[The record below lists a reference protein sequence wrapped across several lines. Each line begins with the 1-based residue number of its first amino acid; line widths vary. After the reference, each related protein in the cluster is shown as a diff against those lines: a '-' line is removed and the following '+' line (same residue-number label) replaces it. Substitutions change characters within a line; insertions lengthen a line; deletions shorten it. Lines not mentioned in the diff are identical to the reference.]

1 VERQNQS
8 RGDRILQAFESLQ
21 HIDRR
26 VMYALLAIVVAFPL
40 IRNFRQPLVVTW
52 PVQGAYDT
60 IEKMPADKLAIID
73 ILWDSGTIAESRPQ
87 TEALIR
93 HLMIRNKKFAIVAFM
108 PQGNKLAYDSAKA
121 IGKELGKVYGKD
133 WIDWGYRPGGAMIQF
148 MMGLGRDIPGTV
160 KSDIEGKPVTSYPI
174 MQGVKSIKNGD
185 VGLIA
190 EVTPSGT
197 LDYWIAFVY
206 GPYRTPIIYCPTAV
220 MAPEGYNPLD
230 AGQIK
235 GMLTGMKGAAEYESL
250 LGRKDFATR
259 ATSSLS
265 TSHLLI
271 IVLIIIGNIGY
282 ISSRRRRR
290 EG

>member
-1 VERQNQS
+1 
-8 RGDRILQAFESLQ
+8 
-21 HIDRR
+21 
-26 VMYALLAIVVAFPL
+26 MYALLALVVAAPL
-40 IRNFRQPLVVTW
+40 IWNIRQPVVVTW
-52 PVQGAYDT
+52 PVKGAYDT

-73 ILWDSGTIAESRPQ
+73 ILWDSGTVAESRPQ

-93 HLMIRNKKFAIVAFM
+93 HLMMRNKKFAIVAFM
-108 PQGNKLAYDSAKA
+108 PQGNKLAYDSAKR
-121 IGKELGKVYGKD
+121 IGKELGKVYGVD
-133 WIDWGYRPGGAMIQF
+133 WIHWGYRPGGAMIQF
-148 MMGLGRDIPGTV
+148 MMGMGLDIPGTV

-174 MQGVKSIKNGD
+174 MEGIRSIKKGD
-185 VGLIA
+185 VGVIA

-197 LDYWIAFVY
+197 LDYWIAYVY
-206 GPYRTPIIYCPTAV
+206 GPYRTPLIYCPTAV

-250 LGRKDFATR
+250 LGRRDFATR
-259 ATSSLS
+259 ATGALS

-271 IVLIIIGNIGY
+271 ILLIIIGNIGY

-290 EG
+290 SEG

>member
-1 VERQNQS
+1 
-8 RGDRILQAFESLQ
+8 
-21 HIDRR
+21 
-26 VMYALLAIVVAFPL
+26 MYALLAVVIAAPL
-40 IRNFRQPLVVTW
+40 IWNIKQPVVVTW
-52 PVQGAYDT
+52 PVRGAYET
-60 IEKMPADKLAIID
+60 IENMPDDKLAIID
-73 ILWDSGTIAESRPQ
+73 ILWDSGTVAESRPQ

-93 HLMIRNKKFAIVAFM
+93 HLMLRNKKFAIVAFM
-108 PQGNKLAYDSAKA
+108 PQGNKLAYDSAKR
-121 IGKELGKVYGKD
+121 IGSELGKEYGVD
-133 WIDWGYRPGGAMIQF
+133 WIHWGYRPAGAMIQF
-148 MMGLGRDIPGTV
+148 MMGMGLDIPGTV

-174 MQGVKSIKNGD
+174 MNGVKSIKHGD

-197 LDYWIAFVY
+197 LDYWIAYVY
-206 GPYRTPIIYCPTAV
+206 GPYRTPLIYCPTAV

-230 AGQIK
+230 AGQIR

-250 LGRKDFATR
+250 LGRRDFATR
-259 ATSSLS
+259 ATGALS

-290 EG
+290 SEG